1 MPYIAYSINCCAVK
15 KSAVFRGGIFMRYG
29 QSRIELTDEERREA
43 KAVLRDNLVSLRKN
57 LFLSQTEF
65 GNRTGIS
72 RIRLSMIEC
81 GKYEMT
87 WSQFTSILLIFLT
100 NRSTNHIILKSKM
113 FNEKLYLY
121 LQCKREGEELDTNF
135 KLL

>member
-1 MPYIAYSINCCAVK
+1 MQSK
-15 KSAVFRGGIFMRYG
+15 KAQYLGGIFMRYG

>member
-1 MPYIAYSINCCAVK
+1 
-15 KSAVFRGGIFMRYG
+15 MRYG

-87 WSQFTSILLIFLT
+87 WSQLLPFFSSSLQT
-100 NRSTNHIILKSKM
+100 EAQIIS
-113 FNEKLYLY
+113 F
-121 LQCKREGEELDTNF
+121 
-135 KLL
+135 

>member
-1 MPYIAYSINCCAVK
+1 MQSK
-15 KSAVFRGGIFMRYG
+15 KAQYLGGGIFMRYG

>member
-1 MPYIAYSINCCAVK
+1 MPCIAYSINCCAVK
-15 KSAVFRGGIFMRYG
+15 KAQYLGGIFMRYG

>member
-1 MPYIAYSINCCAVK
+1 
-15 KSAVFRGGIFMRYG
+15 MRYG

-43 KAVLRDNLVSLRKN
+43 KAVRRDNLVSLRKN

-113 FNEKLYLY
+113 FSEKLYLY
-121 LQCKREGEELDTNF
+121 LQCKREGEELDTIF

>member
-1 MPYIAYSINCCAVK
+1 
-15 KSAVFRGGIFMRYG
+15 MRYG

-87 WSQFTSILLIFLT
+87 WSQFTSILLICLT

-113 FNEKLYLY
+113 FSEKLYLY

>member
-1 MPYIAYSINCCAVK
+1 
-15 KSAVFRGGIFMRYG
+15 MRYG

-100 NRSTNHIILKSKM
+100 NRSTNHIILKGKM

>member
-1 MPYIAYSINCCAVK
+1 
-15 KSAVFRGGIFMRYG
+15 MRYG

-81 GKYEMT
+81 GKYE
-87 WSQFTSILLIFLT
+87 
-100 NRSTNHIILKSKM
+100 KM

>member
-1 MPYIAYSINCCAVK
+1 
-15 KSAVFRGGIFMRYG
+15 MRYG

-100 NRSTNHIILKSKM
+100 NRSTNHILLKSKM

>member
-1 MPYIAYSINCCAVK
+1 
-15 KSAVFRGGIFMRYG
+15 
-29 QSRIELTDEERREA
+29 
-43 KAVLRDNLVSLRKN
+43 
-57 LFLSQTEF
+57 
-65 GNRTGIS
+65 
-72 RIRLSMIEC
+72 
-81 GKYEMT
+81 MT